1 MARFSP
7 AFAGFQTG
15 LVSPRLDGRTDLQKY
30 FSSCSTLENFLVH
43 PTGGVTRRPGTRHV
57 AEVKTSS
64 AKTRLIP
71 FQFGVEDT
79 YILEFGNNYIRFYR
93 NNGQIVSGSPS
104 AAYEIS
110 TSYTTAQLPA
120 LKFAQTGDVMYI
132 VHPEHE
138 ISKLSRT
145 AHTSWTLTEVT
156 LTDGA
161 YLSQN
166 TTTTTMTSSHTTGS
180 SRTLTVSA
188 TAGVNGGD
196 GLQSTDVGRLV
207 TFLAGYAQITAVA
220 STTSATIT
228 ILEDFSGTG
237 TSTEWSLG
245 AFSDT
250 TGHPRAVAF
259 FEERLVFGGTSE
271 QPQTVFF
278 SKSGDFEN
286 FKQGTDADDALIFT
300 IGANDVNVIR
310 YISSGRSLIVGT
322 SGGEFIVSSGTD
334 AAITPTNILIRKQ
347 SNYGSADIQ
356 PVQVANVTLFVQRAK
371 RKLRELAY
379 EFDTDSYVA
388 PDLTILAEDVT
399 ENGIDE
405 LAYQQEPDSI
415 VWAVR
420 GDGVLLSLTYRREEK
435 VVAWGKHLLGGV
447 SGACTVTVTD
457 YSNIATGTKL
467 VFTKSDGNTVTFTS
481 EAAGASSPAS
491 STGWRPNTSNDVTA
505 DNIFTCIN
513 AHADFTVA
521 NPAANVVTIEETQ
534 RAGTGF
540 LSVKSFDTTR
550 LATTD
555 QSHALVESVACIPQD
570 GAEYQVWMIV
580 QRTINGATKR
590 FVEYFTSFD
599 FGTDLEDAIFVDSS
613 LSYAGSSATSM
624 SGLSHLEG
632 ETVAVTSNGAAQ
644 SDKIV
649 ASGAITADYAM
660 TVGVAGLRFTSTLRT
675 MRIEGG
681 AQSGTAQGKSKR
693 IHEVTLRLLK
703 TLGAKVGTSSST
715 ADIIP
720 FRSSADE
727 MDEPP
732 AMFTGDKQIEFDG
745 DFDSDGFITVVQEQA
760 LPMTLLALYPE
771 LTVFE
776 D

>member
-207 TFLAGYAQITAVA
+207 TFLAGYAKITAVA
-220 STTSATIT
+220 STTSATID
-228 ILEDFSGTG
+228 ILDDFSGTG

-250 TGHPRAVAF
+250 TGHP
-259 FEERLVFGGTSE
+259 S
-271 QPQTVFF
+271 
-278 SKSGDFEN
+278 
-286 FKQGTDADDALIFT
+286 
-300 IGANDVNVIR
+300 
-310 YISSGRSLIVGT
+310 
-322 SGGEFIVSSGTD
+322 
-334 AAITPTNILIRKQ
+334 
-347 SNYGSADIQ
+347 
-356 PVQVANVTLFVQRAK
+356 
-371 RKLRELAY
+371 
-379 EFDTDSYVA
+379 
-388 PDLTILAEDVT
+388 
-399 ENGIDE
+399 
-405 LAYQQEPDSI
+405 
-415 VWAVR
+415 
-420 GDGVLLSLTYRREEK
+420 
-435 VVAWGKHLLGGV
+435 
-447 SGACTVTVTD
+447 
-457 YSNIATGTKL
+457 
-467 VFTKSDGNTVTFTS
+467 
-481 EAAGASSPAS
+481 
-491 STGWRPNTSNDVTA
+491 
-505 DNIFTCIN
+505 
-513 AHADFTVA
+513 
-521 NPAANVVTIEETQ
+521 
-534 RAGTGF
+534 
-540 LSVKSFDTTR
+540 
-550 LATTD
+550 
-555 QSHALVESVACIPQD
+555 
-570 GAEYQVWMIV
+570 
-580 QRTINGATKR
+580 
-590 FVEYFTSFD
+590 
-599 FGTDLEDAIFVDSS
+599 
-613 LSYAGSSATSM
+613 
-624 SGLSHLEG
+624 
-632 ETVAVTSNGAAQ
+632 
-644 SDKIV
+644 
-649 ASGAITADYAM
+649 
-660 TVGVAGLRFTSTLRT
+660 
-675 MRIEGG
+675 
-681 AQSGTAQGKSKR
+681 
-693 IHEVTLRLLK
+693 
-703 TLGAKVGTSSST
+703 
-715 ADIIP
+715 
-720 FRSSADE
+720 
-727 MDEPP
+727 
-732 AMFTGDKQIEFDG
+732 
-745 DFDSDGFITVVQEQA
+745 
-760 LPMTLLALYPE
+760 
-771 LTVFE
+771 
-776 D
+776 